1 MLARHPGGR
10 DDMLW
15 DAILFSLGHV
25 GIHKQNGRFY
35 EMGGGWLSSSTGTAV
50 KADKAGK

>member
-1 MLARHPGGR
+1 MLARHLGGR

-15 DAILFSLGHV
+15 VARPFSLGHL
-25 GIHKQNGRFY
+25 GKQSGRFY
-35 EMGGGWLSSSTGTAV
+35 EMGGGEGLSGSTSIAV